1 MDERDEL
8 RSKRRRGVMNDAR
21 RTVERSLM
29 VADAADELAKAA
41 QSVLDAAD
49 PKDVGLAP
57 LREAL
62 ARYQALSG
70 VSFDHKAKEAMS

>member
-1 MDERDEL
+1 MKDRDEL
-8 RSKRRRGVMNDAR
+8 RSRRRRGVMNDAR

-49 PKDVGLAP
+49 PKDTTLVP

-62 ARYQALSG
+62 TRYHA
-70 VSFDHKAKEAMS
+70 VVKEAMP

>member
-1 MDERDEL
+1 MKERDEL

-41 QSVLDAAD
+41 QSVLDAAE
-49 PKDVGLAP
+49 PKDARFAP
-57 LREAL
+57 LRDAL
-62 ARYQALSG
+62 ARYRTMSG
-70 VSFDHKAKEAMS
+70 T